1 MAHFFMTPS
10 PESQRV
16 SVFAVNALPSSSDDA
31 SLLMEE
37 SSSSKEGQRLFFDD
51 QENRNIENATPSLSD
66 SEVKRREL
74 EESERLAWQLMQ
86 EESMSAYQMQ
96 LDYLKNNIDGMND
109 EEMRAIESILRES
122 EVVVGVPVAATSDD
136 ASFAEEENES
146 DGEEHSSANWSYE
159 QLLALGEAIGDVK
172 TEKWRMRSA
181 DVISALPSCS
191 YRDIMVLCIQSDQ
204 YITNL
209 HRVVP

>member
-1 MAHFFMTPS
+1 MSHFFMTPS

-16 SVFAVNALPSSSDDA
+16 PVFAVADSTEDA
-31 SLLMEE
+31 SLIEE
-37 SSSSKEGQRLFFDD
+37 SGAKEGQRLYFDD
-51 QENRNIENATPSLSD
+51 QENRNMENATPSLLD

-96 LDYLKNNIDGMND
+96 LDYLKNNMDGMND
-109 EEMRAIESILRES
+109 EEMQAIESILRES
-122 EVVVGVPVAATSDD
+122 EVVVGVPAAATSDD
-136 ASFAEEENES
+136 ASFADEENE
-146 DGEEHSSANWSYE
+146 DEDQEHSSANWSYE

-181 DVISALPSCS
+181 DAISALPLCNYS
-191 YRDIMVLCIQSDQ
+191 DILVLI
-204 YITNL
+204 
-209 HRVVP
+209 